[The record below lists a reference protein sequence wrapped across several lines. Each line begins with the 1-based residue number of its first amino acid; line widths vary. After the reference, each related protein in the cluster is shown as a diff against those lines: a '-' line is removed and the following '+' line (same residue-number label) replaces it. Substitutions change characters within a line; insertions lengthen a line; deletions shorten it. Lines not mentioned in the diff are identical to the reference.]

1 MDGWQENFAKVVF
14 LRSSDTAH
22 DLKTPLNIAVLN
34 LELLRMRVR
43 KLTEEQD
50 DPKLIEY
57 SGAIELELRRMARY
71 RLRSERDD
79 HTLNTTA
86 LVHEAYLRLV
96 DGEKVQWNDR
106 THFLALASRMMR
118 RILIDYAN
126 RRRTAKRGGG
136 QPHVELDE
144 FRLVP
149 DERVEAL
156 LELDEALQRLEV
168 QHPRPGQAI
177 AHCYFGGLTNE
188 EAAEVLG
195 VSRAT
200 IERDLRFARA
210 WLARHATGQR
220 SEPLTDIQRSVRDG
234 TFGVR
239 SATDEERVAV
249 RRNNDGE

>member
-1 MDGWQENFAKVVF
+1 MMHYEQPPVRERRNPYFHTTPPRDGNGSS
-14 LRSSDTAH
+14 RSAPHAFQTPRAMQTPDDVTA
-22 DLKTPLNIAVLN
+22 L
-34 LELLRMRVR
+34 LLRWSDGD
-43 KLTEEQD
+43 EQARD
-50 DPKLIEY
+50 ALLPLVYD
-57 SGAIELELRRMARY
+57 ELRRMARY

-96 DGEKVQWNDR
+96 DGEQVQWNDR

-156 LELDEALQRLEV
+156 LELDEALQRLEA

-177 AHCYFGGLTNE
+177 AHCYFGGLTND
-188 EAAEVLG
+188 EAAAVLG

-200 IERDLRFARA
+200 VERDLRFARA
-210 WLARHATGQR
+210 WLANALG
-220 SEPLTDIQRSVRDG
+220 SGLDVPEA
-234 TFGVR
+234 
-239 SATDEERVAV
+239 SA
-249 RRNNDGE
+249 